1 MNTIP
6 LLFLSVAL
14 AIAVIALA
22 RERRLRLALQAL
34 LARLLSRWRRNHA
47 QKNCPP
53 DDRDVE
59 SSDERL

>member
-6 LLFLSVAL
+6 LLFLSLAL

-34 LARLLSRWRRNHA
+34 LARLLSRWRNHA
-47 QKNCPP
+47 QKNRPP
-53 DDRDVE
+53 DDLDVE